1 MNRIKLIYKKCDDQY
16 TTGNEWDYLRDTDWG
31 GQVWSCCYTLDTDA
45 TMSTN
50 NFDKLPVISKLINV
64 YTEDVTDEELD
75 TLGESNYD
83 RLPWDDYEYYT
94 TLGDL
99 VDWAGSSVIPCVMDG
114 NNVII
119 DVTVDD
125 SGEIM
130 GV

>member
-1 MNRIKLIYKKCDDQY
+1 MKRIKLIYKKCDDPY
-16 TTGNEWDYLRDTDWG
+16 TTGNEWDYLRDTDCG
-31 GQVWSCCYTLDTDA
+31 GQLWVCCYTLDTDA

-64 YTEDVTDEELD
+64 YTDDVTDDDFDALD
-75 TLGESNYD
+75 GAGYD

-94 TLGDL
+94 TFGDV
-99 VDWAGSSVIPCVMDG
+99 VDWAGSSVIPCVMEG

-125 SGEIM
+125 CGEIM